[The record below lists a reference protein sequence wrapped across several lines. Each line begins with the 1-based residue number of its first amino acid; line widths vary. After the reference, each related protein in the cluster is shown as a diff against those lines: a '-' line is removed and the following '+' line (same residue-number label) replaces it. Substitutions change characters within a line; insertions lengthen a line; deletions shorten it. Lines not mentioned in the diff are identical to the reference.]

1 MSSHFPRGAQW
12 HVVSLTPITH
22 GYCSCKRIVN
32 FILRV
37 IQSGIHE
44 HVDLV
49 YQDWMLRLFGVAD
62 FAEKHALNTR
72 LYYNRADRIRVDLM
86 QILNYTIRSADVAR
100 K

>member
-1 MSSHFPRGAQW
+1 M
-12 HVVSLTPITH
+12 
-22 GYCSCKRIVN
+22 N

-62 FAEKHALNTR
+62 FAEKNALN
-72 LYYNRADRIRVDLM
+72 IGS
-86 QILNYTIRSADVAR
+86 IIIEPIGFESI
-100 K
+100 